1 MTTQYKYNVIERCG
15 QDRVCRYKT
24 DSKQDAINY
33 VIWMR
38 SRYRNAWYEET
49 TQHTAFCAN

>member
-1 MTTQYKYNVIERCG
+1 MTTQYKYRVVERIG
-15 QDRVCRYKT
+15 DDVVCRHKT

-49 TQHTAFCAN
+49 AQHTAFCAN